1 MSGQPSPTEAEE
13 SQWYTLVRE
22 NIIAFLLFLSPYIIS
37 YITLRRFRRFR
48 SNDSEENEDNI
59 DNLIIMFLCAA
70 GLAMAMAGFLLLPCT
85 MAATALINLQSENLN
100 WLDTKLLAT
109 LWNYTFIGCNVSLF
123 ALLPFAYF
131 YSETDQRWTFFAKAR
146 ETLFNMTLVAILM
159 YGFIYVSKSMLQM
172 DDSIKD
178 LVVLNLLTSLAG
190 SIICLNALPRG
201 YAVIVRWI
209 GYISLR
215 PNHRRFLNDELVQNQ
230 MDASVWEERLE
241 SINRLLMS
249 SENNSNN
256 HNNDRMSRSA
266 VLPSSTATSL
276 TSSSQS
282 LYSSL
287 NGDLSQSYF
296 ASSEGSLLIRERI
309 LAILENLETQN
320 RQTQFKLSQSPLSRN
335 LSFLVLFIFIH
346 ITWLVLIGAMSFN
359 LIKGILLS
367 EDEEQ
372 QRRKLDAVLG
382 KQTSS
387 VLSMFGT
394 IGTLSE
400 MTLIFCFTI
409 ATIIGT
415 YSMSPFAKIRPQW
428 GKVGVQQ
435 MIANVT
441 VLLIISSS
449 LPAVVRVLGLT
460 RFEHTGPYD
469 NFHVLKNRFWIGLV
483 FRTGMLFKFVIGL
496 LDLYV
501 VGSLQMV
508 RRSMINNHAHH
519 ANGSISY
526 GYANGQSNGVR

>member
-1 MSGQPSPTEAEE
+1 MSGQPPNEAEE

-37 YITLRRFRRFR
+37 YITLRRFRRRFR
-48 SNDSEENEDNI
+48 SNDPEENEDSI

-131 YSETDQRWTFFAKAR
+131 YSETDQRWTFFPKAR
-146 ETLFNMTLVAILM
+146 ETFFNMVLVDILM
-159 YGFIYVSKSMLQM
+159 YGFIYVSKLMLQT
-172 DDSIKD
+172 DDNM

-201 YAVIVRWI
+201 YAVIIRWI
-209 GYISLR
+209 GSLR
-215 PNHRRFLNDELVQNQ
+215 PNNKRFLNDELVQNQ
-230 MDASVWEERLE
+230 MDARVWEERLE
-241 SINRLLMS
+241 SINRSLMS

-256 HNNDRMSRSA
+256 HNSSRMSISA

-287 NGDLSQSYF
+287 NGDLSQSSF

-320 RQTQFKLSQSPLSRN
+320 RQTQVKLSQSPISRN
-335 LSFLVLFIFIH
+335 ISFFFLFLFIH

-372 QRRKLDAVLG
+372 QRRKLEAVLG

-415 YSMSPFAKIRPQW
+415 YSMSPFAKIRPAW

-483 FRTGMLFKFVIGL
+483 FRTGMLFKCVIGL

-519 ANGSISY
+519 VNGSVNYS
-526 GYANGQSNGVR
+526 YANGVR